1 MARIVKE
8 SAFIGNHEVSIET
21 GRVAKQADGSVMIQS
36 GDTVVIVTACTK
48 PAALNQDFFPL
59 TCEYVEKMYAAG
71 RIPGSYGRRE
81 GRQGE
86 HETLVSRLIDRPC
99 RPLFPEGF
107 NDEVQVIAT
116 VVSYDPDNEPD
127 VVAITGASAALMLSD
142 LPWEGPVAG
151 VRIGRI
157 DGKWIANPTND
168 ERANS
173 DTDIV
178 MVASE
183 KAIVMVEGETEGLTE
198 AQFLD
203 AMKFGSDAVKDILAV
218 QRRMAEAVGKPKKA
232 FKSPEFD
239 PAIVELVARYNDDT
253 KAAMNIPAKLERYAA
268 LDALQNRIIE
278 ENAEQYGERKGEII
292 AAFEDAKYHL
302 MRRQI
307 VDDRVRIDG
316 RRLDQVRPITCEVG
330 LLPRVHGSAL
340 FTRGET
346 QGLVTV
352 TIGTATDDQRI
363 EELKGQYSK
372 RFMLH
377 YNFPPFCV
385 GEVKGLRSPGRR
397 EIGHGMLAERAL
409 QSVMPT
415 ANPDYPYT
423 LRIVSEILESNGSS
437 SMATVCGGT
446 LAAMDAG
453 LEIKAPVAGVAM
465 GLIKEGDKVAVLT
478 DILGDEDHLG
488 DMDFKVCGTA
498 DLITAIQMDIKITG
512 ISYEIMAQALKQA
525 HDGRNH
531 ILGCML
537 SAIGE
542 TRDKKSKYAPRIETI
557 KVDPSKIREIIG
569 SGGKNIKN
577 ICAVSGAQVN
587 IEDDGTVTIAS
598 DKGMCIDK
606 ALEMINAIVR
616 EAKPG
621 EIYRGVVTK
630 IMDFGAFIKIFE
642 GTEGL
647 CHISELTDGH
657 VDNVTDV
664 LKEGEE
670 VIVKVLAVDPRSGKI
685 KLSRRA
691 AIGEQPNAK

>member
-1 MARIVKE
+1 MAQRIIKE
-8 SAFIGNHEVSIET
+8 SALIGEHEVSLET
-21 GRVAKQADGSVMIQS
+21 GRICKQASGSVLVQS
-36 GDTVVIVTACTK
+36 GETMVIVTACTK
-48 PAALNQDFFPL
+48 ACDRDQDFFPL
-59 TCEYVEKMYAAG
+59 TCEYVEKTYAAG
-71 RIPGSYGRRE
+71 RIPGNYFRRE
-81 GRQGE
+81 GKLTD
-86 HETLVSRLIDRPC
+86 HETLVSRLIDRPV
-99 RPLFPEGF
+99 RPLFPDGF
-107 NDEVQVIAT
+107 RDEVQVVAT
-116 VVSYDPDNEPD
+116 VVSYDPDCDPD
-127 VVAITGASAALMLSD
+127 VIAITGASAALMLSN
-142 LPWEGPVAG
+142 LPWDGPVAG

-157 DGKWIANPTND
+157 DGKWIANPTNAQR
-168 ERANS
+168 EIS

-183 KAIVMVEGETEGLTE
+183 KAIVMVEGETKGLTE
-198 AQFLD
+198 AEFLD
-203 AMKFGSDAVKDILAV
+203 AMDFGSASVQGILAV

-232 FKSPEFD
+232 FSAPAMD
-239 PAIVELVARYNDDT
+239 PAIVELVARYKDATMD
-253 KAAMNIPAKLERYAA
+253 AMTIPAKLERYAA
-268 LDALQNRIIE
+268 LDGLFQRMLD
-278 ENAEQYGERKGEII
+278 ENPDFADRKGEI
-292 AAFEDAKYHL
+292 AAAYEDAKYHL
-302 MRRQI
+302 MRNLI
-307 VDDRVRIDG
+307 TSKHVRIDG
-316 RRLDQVRPITCEVG
+316 RKLDQVRPITCEVG
-330 LLPRVHGSAL
+330 VLPRVHGSAL

-346 QGLVTV
+346 QGLATV

-363 EELKGQYSK
+363 EDLAGQHSK

-377 YNFPPFCV
+377 YNFPPFSV
-385 GEVKGLRSPGRR
+385 GEVKPLRGPGRR

-415 ANPDYPYT
+415 VDPEYPYT

-465 GLIKEGDKVAVLT
+465 GLIKEGDKIAVLT

-512 ISYEIMAQALKQA
+512 ISREIMEQALKQA
-525 HDGRNH
+525 HAGRNH
-531 ILGCML
+531 ILNCML

-542 TRDKKSKYAPRIETI
+542 TRDKKSKYAPRIETL
-557 KVDPSKIREIIG
+557 KVDQSKIREIIG
-569 SGGKNIKN
+569 SGGKTIKN

-587 IEDDGTVTIAS
+587 IDDDGTVTIAS
-598 DKGMCIDK
+598 DKGLAIDK
-606 ALEMINAIVR
+606 AIEMIHDIIR
-616 EAKPG
+616 EAQPG
-621 EIYRGVVTK
+621 EIYLGTVTK

-664 LKEGEE
+664 LKEGEQ
-670 VIVKVLAVDPRSGKI
+670 VIVKVLAVDPRTGKI
-685 KLSRRA
+685 KLSRKA

>member
-8 SAFIGNHEVSIET
+8 SALIGNHEVSIET
-21 GRVAKQADGSVMIQS
+21 GRIAKQAAGSVLIQS
-36 GDTVVIVTACTK
+36 GESMVIVTACTK
-48 PAALNQDFFPL
+48 PSDRNEDFFPL
-59 TCEYVEKMYAAG
+59 VCEYVEKSYAAG
-71 RIPGSYGRRE
+71 RIPGNFFRRE
-81 GRQGE
+81 GKQSE
-86 HETLVSRLIDRPC
+86 HETLTSRLIDRPL

-107 NDEVQVIAT
+107 RDEVQVIAT
-116 VVSYDPDNEPD
+116 VVSYDPNCEPD
-127 VVAITGASAALMLSD
+127 VLAITGASAALMLSN
-142 LPWEGPVAG
+142 LPWQGPVAG

-168 ERANS
+168 ERDKS

-198 AQFLD
+198 EEFLD
-203 AMKFGSDAVKDILAV
+203 AMDFGTEAVKDILAV
-218 QRRMAEAVGKPKKA
+218 QRRMAEAVGKPKMEFSA
-232 FKSPEFD
+232 PEAD
-239 PAIVELVARYNDDT
+239 PEIVNAVAQFTDQT
-253 KAAMNIPAKLERYAA
+253 MAAMTIPAKLERYAA
-268 LDALQNRIIE
+268 LDAVKKQILE
-278 ENAEQYGERKGEII
+278 ALAEQFADRAGEIV
-292 AAFEDAKYHL
+292 AAYEDLKYHL
-302 MRRQI
+302 MRGLI
-307 VDDRVRIDG
+307 TDKHVRIDG

-330 LLPRVHGSAL
+330 ILPRAHGSAL

-352 TIGTATDDQRI
+352 TIGTATDDQRMD
-363 EELKGQYSK
+363 ELGGMKSK

-377 YNFPPFCV
+377 YNFPPFSV
-385 GEVKGLRSPGRR
+385 GEAKPLRGPGRR

-409 QSVMPT
+409 TPVMPT

-465 GLIKEGDKVAVLT
+465 GLIKEGDKIAVLT

-488 DMDFKVCGTA
+488 DMDFKVCGTE
-498 DLITAIQMDIKITG
+498 DRITAIQMDIKVTG
-512 ISYEIMAQALKQA
+512 ISREIMAQALKQA
-525 HDGRNH
+525 HEGRKH

-542 TRDKKSKYAPRIETI
+542 TRSNKSKYAPRIETF
-557 KVDPSKIREIIG
+557 KVNPAKIREIIG
-569 SGGKNIKN
+569 SGGKNIRN
-577 ICAVSGAQVN
+577 ICSVSGAQVN
-587 IEDDGTVTIAS
+587 VEDDGTVSVSSGNGLAIE
-598 DKGMCIDK
+598 K
-606 ALEMINAIVR
+606 AIQMINDTIR

-621 EIYRGVVTK
+621 DVYLGTVKK
-630 IMDFGAFIKIFE
+630 IMDFGAFVEIFP
-642 GTEGL
+642 GTDGMV
-647 CHISELTDGH
+647 HISELTDGH

-664 LKEGEE
+664 LKEGEK
-670 VIVKVLAVDPRSGKI
+670 VMVKVLAVDPRGKI
-685 KLSRRA
+685 KLSRKA
-691 AIGEQPNAK
+691 AIGEQPTK

>member
-8 SAFIGNHEVSIET
+8 SALIGNHEVSIET
-21 GRVAKQADGSVMIQS
+21 GRIAKQAAGSVLIQS
-36 GDTVVIVTACTK
+36 GESMVIVTACTK
-48 PAALNQDFFPL
+48 PSERSEDFFPL
-59 TCEYVEKMYAAG
+59 VCEYVEKSYAAG
-71 RIPGSYGRRE
+71 RIPGNYFRRE
-81 GRQGE
+81 GKQSE
-86 HETLVSRLIDRPC
+86 HETLTSRLIDRPL

-107 NDEVQVIAT
+107 CDEVQVIAT
-116 VVSYDPDNEPD
+116 VVSYDPNCEPD
-127 VVAITGASAALMLSD
+127 VLAITGASAALMLSN
-142 LPWEGPVAG
+142 LPWQGPVAG

-168 ERANS
+168 ERDKS

-198 AQFLD
+198 EEFLD
-203 AMKFGSDAVKDILAV
+203 AMDFGTDAVKDILAV
-218 QRRMAEAVGKPKKA
+218 QRRMAEAVGKPKMEFSA
-232 FKSPEFD
+232 PQADPE
-239 PAIVELVARYNDDT
+239 IVNAVARFTDQT
-253 KAAMNIPAKLERYAA
+253 MAAMTIPAKLERYAA
-268 LDALQNRIIE
+268 LDAVKKQILE
-278 ENAEQYGERKGEII
+278 ALAEQFEGRAGEIV
-292 AAFEDAKYHL
+292 AAYEDLKYHL
-302 MRRQI
+302 MRGLI
-307 VDDRVRIDG
+307 TDKHVRIDG

-330 LLPRVHGSAL
+330 ILPRAHGSAL

-352 TIGTATDDQRI
+352 TIGTATDDQRMD
-363 EELKGQYSK
+363 ELGGMKSK

-377 YNFPPFCV
+377 YNFPPFSV
-385 GEVKGLRSPGRR
+385 GEAKPLRGPGRR

-409 QSVMPT
+409 TPVMPT

-465 GLIKEGDKVAVLT
+465 GLIKEGDKIAVLT

-488 DMDFKVCGTA
+488 DMDFKVCGTE
-498 DLITAIQMDIKITG
+498 DRITAIQMDIKVTG
-512 ISYEIMAQALKQA
+512 ISREIMAQALKQA
-525 HDGRNH
+525 HEGRKH

-542 TRDKKSKYAPRIETI
+542 TRSNKSKYAPRIETF
-557 KVDPSKIREIIG
+557 KVNPAKIREIIG
-569 SGGKNIKN
+569 SGGKNIRN
-577 ICAVSGAQVN
+577 ICSVSGAQVN
-587 IEDDGTVTIAS
+587 VEDDGTVSVSSGNGLAIE
-598 DKGMCIDK
+598 K
-606 ALEMINAIVR
+606 AIQMINDTIR

-621 EIYRGVVTK
+621 DVYLGTVKK
-630 IMDFGAFIKIFE
+630 IMDFGAFVEIFP
-642 GTEGL
+642 GTDGMV
-647 CHISELTDGH
+647 HISELTDGH

-664 LKEGEE
+664 LKEGEK
-670 VIVKVLAVDPRSGKI
+670 VMVKVLAVDPRGKI
-685 KLSRRA
+685 KLSRKA
-691 AIGEQPNAK
+691 AIGEQPTK

>member
-1 MARIVKE
+1 
-8 SAFIGNHEVSIET
+8 
-21 GRVAKQADGSVMIQS
+21 
-36 GDTVVIVTACTK
+36 
-48 PAALNQDFFPL
+48 
-59 TCEYVEKMYAAG
+59 
-71 RIPGSYGRRE
+71 
-81 GRQGE
+81 
-86 HETLVSRLIDRPC
+86 
-99 RPLFPEGF
+99 
-107 NDEVQVIAT
+107 
-116 VVSYDPDNEPD
+116 
-127 VVAITGASAALMLSD
+127 
-142 LPWEGPVAG
+142 
-151 VRIGRI
+151 
-157 DGKWIANPTND
+157 
-168 ERANS
+168 
-173 DTDIV
+173 
-178 MVASE
+178 
-183 KAIVMVEGETEGLTE
+183 MVEGETEGLTE
-198 AQFLD
+198 AEFLD
-203 AMKFGSDAVKDILAV
+203 AMDFGSNAVQDILKV
-218 QRRMAEAVGKPKKA
+218 QRRMAEAVGKPKKE
-232 FKSPEFD
+232 FKAPEAD
-239 PAIVELVARYNDDT
+239 PAIVELVARYNDDIM
-253 KAAMNIPAKLERYAA
+253 KAMTIPAKLERYAA
-268 LDALQNRIIE
+268 LDALQARILD
-278 ENAEQYGERKGEII
+278 ENAEAFGDRKGEIV
-292 AAFEDAKYHL
+292 AAYEDAKYHL
-302 MRRQI
+302 MRNLI
-307 VDDRVRIDG
+307 TEKHVRIDG

-330 LLPRVHGSAL
+330 ILPRVHGSAL

-465 GLIKEGDKVAVLT
+465 GLIKEGDKIAVLT

-488 DMDFKVCGTA
+488 DMDFKVCGTSE
-498 DLITAIQMDIKITG
+498 LITAIQMDIKITG
-512 ISYEIMAQALKQA
+512 ISREIMAQALKQA
-525 HDGRNH
+525 HEGRKH

-537 SAIGE
+537 SAISE
-542 TRDKKSKYAPRIETI
+542 TRDTKSKYAPRIETI
-557 KVDPSKIREIIG
+557 KVDQSKIREIIG
-569 SGGKNIKN
+569 SGGKTIKN
-577 ICAVSGAQVN
+577 ITAVSGAQVN
-587 IEDDGTVTIAS
+587 IDDDGTVTIAS

-606 ALEMINAIVR
+606 ALEMINAIIR

-621 EIYRGVVTK
+621 EVYLGTVTK
-630 IMDFGAFIKIFE
+630 IMDFGAFVKIFE

-670 VIVKVLAVDPRSGKI
+670 VLVKVLAVDPRSGKI

-691 AIGEQPNAK
+691 AIGEKPTA

>member
-1 MARIVKE
+1 MARIIKE
-8 SAFIGNHEVSIET
+8 SAYIGNHEVSIET
-21 GRVAKQADGSVMIQS
+21 GRVAKQCNGSVMIQS
-36 GDTVVIVTACTK
+36 GDTVVIVTCCSKA
-48 PAALNQDFFPL
+48 AALNQDFFPL

-71 RIPGSYGRRE
+71 RIPGAYGRRE

-99 RPLFPEGF
+99 RPLFPDGF

-168 ERANS
+168 ERAKS

-203 AMKFGSDAVKDILAV
+203 AMDFGSNAVKDILAV
-218 QRRMAEAVGKPKKA
+218 QNRMAQAVGKTKKA
-232 FKSPEFD
+232 FKAPEFD
-239 PAIVELVARYNDDT
+239 PAIVEYVSRYDEET
-253 KAAMNIPAKLERYAA
+253 KVAMNTHAKLERYAA

-278 ENAEQYGERKGEII
+278 NAPEELADRKGEIL
-292 AAFEDAKYHL
+292 AVYEEAKYHL
-302 MRRQI
+302 MRKQI
-307 VDDRVRIDG
+307 TEQRVRIDG
-316 RRLDQVRPITCEVG
+316 RQLTQVRPITCEVG

-363 EELKGQYSK
+363 EELRGQYSK

-377 YNFPPFCV
+377 YNFPPFSV

-415 ANPDYPYT
+415 SNPDYPYT

-465 GLIKEGDKVAVLT
+465 GLIKEGDKIAVLT

-488 DMDFKVCGTA
+488 DMDFKVCGTSE
-498 DLITAIQMDIKITG
+498 LITAIQMDIKITG
-512 ISYEIMAQALKQA
+512 ISRDIMAQALKQA

-587 IEDDGTVTIAS
+587 IEDDGTVSIAS

-606 ALEMINAIVR
+606 ALEMINAIIR

-630 IMDFGAFIKIFE
+630 IMDFGAFVKIFE

-670 VIVKVLAVDPRSGKI
+670 VIVKVLAVDPRTGKI

-691 AIGEQPNAK
+691 AIGEQPNA

>member
-1 MARIVKE
+1 MAPRIVKE
-8 SAFIGNHEVSIET
+8 SALIGNHEVSIET
-21 GRVAKQADGSVMIQS
+21 GRICKQASGAVLIQS
-36 GDTVVIVTACTK
+36 GETMVIVTACTK
-48 PAALNQDFFPL
+48 ACDRDQDFFPL
-59 TCEYVEKMYAAG
+59 TCEYVEKTYACG
-71 RIPGSYGRRE
+71 RIPGNYFRRE
-81 GRQGE
+81 GKQSD

-99 RPLFPEGF
+99 RPLFPDGF
-107 NDEVQVIAT
+107 KDEVQVVAT
-116 VVSYDPDNEPD
+116 VVSYDPDCEPD
-127 VVAITGASAALMLSD
+127 VIAITGASAALMLSN
-142 LPWEGPVAG
+142 LPWDGPVAG

-157 DGKWIANPTND
+157 DGQWIANPTNAQR
-168 ERANS
+168 EIS

-183 KAIVMVEGETEGLTE
+183 KAIVMVEGETKGLTE
-198 AQFLD
+198 AEFLD
-203 AMKFGSDAVKDILAV
+203 AMDFGSNAVQGILAV

-232 FKSPEFD
+232 FTAPEPD
-239 PAIVELVARYNDDT
+239 PAIVDLVARYREDT
-253 KAAMNIPAKLERYAA
+253 MKAMTIPAKLERYAA
-268 LDALQNRIIE
+268 LDALQARILD
-278 ENAEQYGERKGEII
+278 ENPDFAERKAEIV
-292 AAFEDAKYHL
+292 AAYENAKYHL
-302 MRRQI
+302 MRNLI
-307 VDDRVRIDG
+307 IEDHVRIDG

-330 LLPRVHGSAL
+330 VLPRVHGSAL

-352 TIGTATDDQRI
+352 TIGTSTDDQRI
-363 EELKGQYSK
+363 EDLSGMHSK

-377 YNFPPFCV
+377 YNFPPFSV
-385 GEVKGLRSPGRR
+385 GEVKSLRGPGRR

-415 ANPDYPYT
+415 ANPDYSYT

-465 GLIKEGDKVAVLT
+465 GLIKEGNDVAVLT

-512 ISYEIMAQALKQA
+512 ISREIMAQALKQA
-525 HDGRNH
+525 HAGRTH

-557 KVDPSKIREIIG
+557 KVEQSKIREIIG

-587 IEDDGTVTIAS
+587 IDDDGTVTIAS
-598 DKGMCIDK
+598 DKGLCIDK
-606 ALEMINAIVR
+606 AIEMINAIIR

-630 IMDFGAFIKIFE
+630 IMDFGAFVRIFE

-647 CHISELTDGH
+647 CHISELTDGR
-657 VDNVTDV
+657 VDNVSDV
-664 LKEGEE
+664 LKEGDE
-670 VIVKVLAVDPRSGKI
+670 VIVKVLAVDPRTGKI